1 MFQKNTLL
9 SVMMATLLASLI
21 LLSLAACTSQDAEPT
36 DIPMPATV
44 VVETS
49 EQIEFPESIVAKLQR
64 GEALIAGV
72 KVDSPPWG
80 FLDADGN
87 RVGFDVAL
95 VRALAERWGVAV
107 EFVTVTSADR
117 LEKLAA
123 GEVDLV
129 AASMTHRRDREEFAD
144 FSITY
149 FLDGQA
155 LLVAENSGIQ
165 TLADLDGMA
174 VAAARGTTSI
184 ENLRTEADKLGIQ
197 VAVVEVDDH
206 TTGLQEL

>member
-206 TTGLQEL
+206 

>member
-95 VRALAERWGVAV
+95 V
-107 EFVTVTSADR
+107 
-117 LEKLAA
+117 
-123 GEVDLV
+123 
-129 AASMTHRRDREEFAD
+129 H
-144 FSITY
+144 
-149 FLDGQA
+149 
-155 LLVAENSGIQ
+155 
-165 TLADLDGMA
+165 
-174 VAAARGTTSI
+174 
-184 ENLRTEADKLGIQ
+184 
-197 VAVVEVDDH
+197 
-206 TTGLQEL
+206 